1 MSFASLN
8 KLTEKTTVG
17 KCLEREGIRKGIG
30 REDNLKEN
38 LTPKNLIE
46 VSVAR
51 RVPGIYVVLS
61 LARPVKIWYKYGTIV
76 KIWYNCTKTCKTCTN
91 MVQLSSPD
99 HDHDQDQDQYNF
111 PLY

>member
-61 LARPVKIWYKYGTIV
+61 LARPVKYGTNI
-76 KIWYNCTKTCKTCTN
+76 
-91 MVQLSSPD
+91 L
-99 HDHDQDQDQYNF
+99 QD
-111 PLY
+111 L